1 MVEAAECWVSP
12 YRARR
17 SVGVP
22 RVEWKNGFATDF
34 RGDSQQAGLTK
45 EIFLTRMRARLA
57 PKLPRVEAPDE
68 TRACQIAGRV
78 LHRRIQ
84 GESPFGF
91 RGAMAVDSM
100 LEKPLPNNLDAERS
114 VLGAILLDNNA
125 LNTAIENLRPEDF
138 FLDQHRRVFTQMIA
152 LGESQQAIDL
162 ITLTEELHR
171 RGDLEAAGGAPYL
184 AALADGMP
192 KVSNVEHYARIVKE
206 KAILRNLIHTTHN
219 IQQRAFEG
227 EEGADAI
234 LDNAESSIFALA
246 EDRIRAGLI
255 PVKEIVRDNFERL
268 EKIFKEGKSIT
279 GIPTGYTELDKLTSG
294 FQPSEL
300 LILAARPS
308 QGKTALALNIMEN
321 VAIRGA
327 HPVAMFSLEMSKES
341 LLQRLVASVAQIDAH
356 KFRTGHLSRED
367 WRRMTEALGTISE
380 APLWIDDAGSVSVL
394 EIGAKAR
401 RLKRDKGLS
410 LLVVDYLQL
419 ITARGRF
426 GNRQEEV
433 SSISRGLKGL
443 AKELQIPVLVLSQLT
458 RAPER
463 DERGPQL
470 SDLRESGAIEQD
482 ADVVM
487 FIYRPHFFKQ
497 GATPE
502 EREETELKIA
512 KQRNGPVDS
521 VKFVFRSRF
530 TRFEEAAPDAF
541 SQLGPGDM

>member
-1 MVEAAECWVSP
+1 MP
-12 YRARR
+12 
-17 SVGVP
+17 
-22 RVEWKNGFATDF
+22 
-34 RGDSQQAGLTK
+34 
-45 EIFLTRMRARLA
+45 
-57 PKLPRVEAPDE
+57 
-68 TRACQIAGRV
+68 
-78 LHRRIQ
+78 
-84 GESPFGF
+84 
-91 RGAMAVDSM
+91 VDTT

-125 LNTAIENLRPEDF
+125 LNTAIESLRAEDF

-152 LGESQQAIDL
+152 LGEAQQAIDL

-171 RGDLEAAGGAPYL
+171 RGDLEASGGAPYL
-184 AALADGMP
+184 ASLADGMP

-206 KAILRNLIHTTHN
+206 KAMLRNLIHTTHN

-227 EEGADAI
+227 EDGADMI
-234 LDNAESSIFALA
+234 LDNAESSIFLLA
-246 EDRIRAGLI
+246 EDRVKAGLI
-255 PVKEIVRDNFERL
+255 PVKDIVRDNFERL

-279 GIPTGYTELDKLTSG
+279 GIPTGYVELDKLTSG
-294 FQPSEL
+294 LQPSEL

-308 QGKTALALNIMEN
+308 QGKTALALNLAEN
-321 VAIRGA
+321 ISIRAGQ
-327 HPVAMFSLEMSKES
+327 PVAFFSLEMSKES

-356 KFRTGHLSRED
+356 KFRTGHLSRTD
-367 WRRMTEALGTISE
+367 WTGMTDALGTISN
-380 APLWIDDAGSVSVL
+380 APLWVDDAGSISVL

-410 LLVVDYLQL
+410 LLIVDYLQL

-433 SSISRGLKGL
+433 ASISRGLKGL

-487 FIYRPHFFKQ
+487 FIYRPHFFKA
-497 GATPE
+497 GASPE
-502 EREETELKIA
+502 EREETELRIA
-512 KQRNGPVDS
+512 KQRNGPTDN
-521 VKFVFRSRF
+521 VKFVFRSRL

-541 SQLGPGDM
+541 SQFSPGDM

>member
-1 MVEAAECWVSP
+1 MP
-12 YRARR
+12 
-17 SVGVP
+17 
-22 RVEWKNGFATDF
+22 
-34 RGDSQQAGLTK
+34 
-45 EIFLTRMRARLA
+45 
-57 PKLPRVEAPDE
+57 
-68 TRACQIAGRV
+68 
-78 LHRRIQ
+78 
-84 GESPFGF
+84 
-91 RGAMAVDSM
+91 VDTT

-125 LNTAIENLRPEDF
+125 LNTAIENLRAEDF

-152 LGESQQAIDL
+152 LGEAQQAIDL

-171 RGDLEAAGGAPYL
+171 RGDLEASGGAPYL
-184 AALADGMP
+184 ASLADGMP

-206 KAILRNLIHTTHN
+206 KAMLRNLIHTTHN

-227 EEGADAI
+227 EDGADMI
-234 LDNAESSIFALA
+234 LDNAESSIFLLA
-246 EDRIRAGLI
+246 EDRVKAGLI
-255 PVKEIVRDNFERL
+255 PVKDIVRDNFERL

-279 GIPTGYTELDKLTSG
+279 GIPTGYVELDKLTSG
-294 FQPSEL
+294 LQPSEL

-308 QGKTALALNIMEN
+308 QGKTALALNLAEN
-321 VAIRGA
+321 IAIRAGQPVAI
-327 HPVAMFSLEMSKES
+327 FSLEMSKES

-356 KFRTGHLSRED
+356 KFRTGHLSRSD
-367 WRRMTEALGTISE
+367 WTSMTDALGTISS
-380 APLWIDDAGSVSVL
+380 APLWVDDAGSISVL

-410 LLVVDYLQL
+410 LLIVDYLQL

-433 SSISRGLKGL
+433 ASISRGLKGL

-487 FIYRPHFFKQ
+487 FIYRPHFFKA
-497 GATPE
+497 GASPE
-502 EREETELKIA
+502 EREETELRIA
-512 KQRNGPVDS
+512 KQRNGPTDN
-521 VKFVFRSRF
+521 VKFVFRSRL

-541 SQLGPGDM
+541 SQFSPDDM